1 MGERNI
7 GGTMKKIFLISMLI
21 LLLSACTKE
30 IPEKQEDQ
38 YIPPPTSI
46 VDKQFNFHVVDSGV
60 WRSSQPNRESIIRM
74 REHGLHSIIN
84 LRGDDE
90 TDLWEGK
97 FADSL
102 GINYYSKP
110 LDATKKQDLNYLI
123 EILSLIEEN
132 MNQPV
137 LVHCLGGKDRTGLLI
152 GMYKLKHTDATLEQI
167 KQEMIMYGHDS
178 ENYNEIFAALE
189 QFQNEL
195 TKTK

>member
-1 MGERNI
+1 
-7 GGTMKKIFLISMLI
+7 
-21 LLLSACTKE
+21 
-30 IPEKQEDQ
+30 
-38 YIPPPTSI
+38 
-46 VDKQFNFHVVDSGV
+46 
-60 WRSSQPNRESIIRM
+60 M
-74 REHGLHSIIN
+74 REHGLRSIIN

-97 FADSL
+97 LADSL

-110 LDATKKQDLNYLI
+110 LDAREKQDPNYLI

-132 MNQPV
+132 KNQPV